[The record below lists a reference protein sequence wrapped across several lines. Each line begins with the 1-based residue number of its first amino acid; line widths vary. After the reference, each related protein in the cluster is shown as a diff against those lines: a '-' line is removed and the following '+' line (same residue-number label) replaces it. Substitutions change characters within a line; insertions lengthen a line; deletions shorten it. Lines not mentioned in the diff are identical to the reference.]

1 MVRPSQVIRHAW
13 NVFVNQDPDGRVS
26 SYGSSSAFGGNPS
39 VPRLPYANDRSLVTA
54 IYTRIAV
61 DVSSIDVRHV
71 RLDDD
76 DRFKEEVQSYLNE
89 CLSTEANIDQ
99 TGRALILDAVLEL
112 CSSGVA
118 AICPVDY
125 TVNPNTSS
133 FDIKSMRVGK
143 VVDWFP
149 DKVKVLV
156 YDEKR
161 GDRFEVVLDKERV
174 ALVYNPLY
182 QVMNQPNSTLQR
194 LIARLNLLDQID
206 NQSASN
212 KLDLIVQ
219 LPFSTRTDQR
229 RSMAQVRREELEQD
243 LSGSKYGVAWI
254 DVNEKVTQLNRPAE
268 NSIMKETIPFL
279 IDMLYGQLGLT
290 PEVMNGTADEA
301 TMLNYINRTI
311 DPMLKAITEEMR
323 RKFLTKTARTQ
334 KQSIAYFRDPFKL
347 ISMADLAEI
356 ADVFARN
363 EIAASNELR
372 QVVGWKPSTDPK
384 ANELRNSNMPRSDT
398 EPAMA
403 QGMFDEMDLAIDEA
417 FSGLE

>member
-182 QVMNQPNSTLQR
+182 QIES
-194 LIARLNLLDQID
+194 
-206 NQSASN
+206 
-212 KLDLIVQ
+212 
-219 LPFSTRTDQR
+219 
-229 RSMAQVRREELEQD
+229 
-243 LSGSKYGVAWI
+243 SGS
-254 DVNEKVTQLNRPAE
+254 D
-268 NSIMKETIPFL
+268 
-279 IDMLYGQLGLT
+279 
-290 PEVMNGTADEA
+290 
-301 TMLNYINRTI
+301 
-311 DPMLKAITEEMR
+311 
-323 RKFLTKTARTQ
+323 
-334 KQSIAYFRDPFKL
+334 
-347 ISMADLAEI
+347 
-356 ADVFARN
+356 
-363 EIAASNELR
+363 R
-372 QVVGWKPSTDPK
+372 QPVG
-384 ANELRNSNMPRSDT
+384 
-398 EPAMA
+398 
-403 QGMFDEMDLAIDEA
+403 
-417 FSGLE
+417 

>member
-1 MVRPSQVIRHAW
+1 
-13 NVFVNQDPDGRVS
+13 
-26 SYGSSSAFGGNPS
+26 
-39 VPRLPYANDRSLVTA
+39 
-54 IYTRIAV
+54 
-61 DVSSIDVRHV
+61 
-71 RLDDD
+71 
-76 DRFKEEVQSYLNE
+76 
-89 CLSTEANIDQ
+89 
-99 TGRALILDAVLEL
+99 
-112 CSSGVA
+112 
-118 AICPVDY
+118 
-125 TVNPNTSS
+125 
-133 FDIKSMRVGK
+133 
-143 VVDWFP
+143 
-149 DKVKVLV
+149 
-156 YDEKR
+156 
-161 GDRFEVVLDKERV
+161 
-174 ALVYNPLY
+174 
-182 QVMNQPNSTLQR
+182 
-194 LIARLNLLDQID
+194 
-206 NQSASN
+206 
-212 KLDLIVQ
+212 
-219 LPFSTRTDQR
+219 
-229 RSMAQVRREELEQD
+229 
-243 LSGSKYGVAWI
+243 
-254 DVNEKVTQLNRPAE
+254 
-268 NSIMKETIPFL
+268 MKETIPFL